1 MAVNDYAKNLV
12 GNYDK
17 TYLDENRKVLKDS
30 YSTNWKRLQQTYDNL
45 VQSLEQ
51 DRQRNQLAFN
61 KGLTNVSENSFD
73 NMKNSMSN
81 LATRGL
87 TGSGAVDLATQ
98 QDTTVKGQA
107 VDKLLS
113 SLGSDMTANI
123 GNLVKANTNLAEQQ
137 SGLNTNLADA
147 LAGVGDKDLGNQWNY
162 METVSDITSSKDARD
177 AEAAIRAARTNASK
191 GLDEEEQEWAR
202 RKLLLSL
209 TYDLDPETLA
219 PNADAID
226 YQGMYKEAK
235 TDEERKQIQKEW
247 DESNRQKALAATMF
261 ADVNNAGFAD
271 LLNRVQ
277 SNADGSVYRENVAN
291 ATESYKGLSNKI
303 KANNDKISKI
313 ENEIAKIKSSND
325 YNRGTL
331 TKIKSKEN
339 KLKSLIKN
347 GEELANQRDNLF
359 NFDKISGT
367 GRQNYE
373 YFEDL
378 FK

>member
-87 TGSGAVDLATQ
+87 TGSGVVDLATQ

-113 SLGSDMTANI
+113 SIGSDMTANI

-147 LAGVGDKDLGNQWNY
+147 LAGVGNKDLGNQLNY

-177 AEAAIRAARTNASK
+177 AEAAMRAARTSASK

-209 TYDLDPETLA
+209 AYDLDPETLK
-219 PNADAID
+219 PNEDAID

-235 TDEERKQIQKEW
+235 TDEERKQIKEEW

-271 LLNRVQ
+271 LLTRIQ
-277 SNADGSVYRENVAN
+277 ASAPESVYSENVKD
-291 ATESYKGLSNKI
+291 ATNKANKI
-303 KANNDKISKI
+303 NKK
-313 ENEIAKIKSSND
+313 IAKYKEDINYDLSKD
-325 YNRGTL
+325 KQDAALR
-331 TKIKSKEN
+331 KIY
-339 KLKSLIKN
+339 KLNELITERN
-347 GEELANQRDNLF
+347 ELFA
-359 NFDKISGT
+359 FDKISGT

>member
-98 QDTTVKGQA
+98 QDTTIKGQA

-113 SLGSDMTANI
+113 SIGSDMTANI

-137 SGLNTNLADA
+137 SGLNTSLADA

-177 AEAAIRAARTNASK
+177 AEAAIRAARTSTGK

-209 TYDLDPETLA
+209 AYDLDPETLE
-219 PNADAID
+219 PNEDAID
-226 YQGMYKEAK
+226 YQALYKEAK
-235 TDEERKQIQKEW
+235 NDEERKQIKEEW

-261 ADVNNAGFAD
+261 ADVSNAGFAD
-271 LLNRVQ
+271 LLNRIQ
-277 SNADGSVYRENVAN
+277 ASAPESVYSDNVKDAMDKAKKINKEISKYENKVN
-291 ATESYKGLSNKI
+291 KDKDKGLYEPAFKNMNKV
-303 KANNDKISKI
+303 
-313 ENEIAKIKSSND
+313 
-325 YNRGTL
+325 R
-331 TKIKSKEN
+331 
-339 KLKSLIKN
+339 LKK
-347 GEELANQRDNLF
+347 EELSDLF
-359 NFDKISGT
+359 AFDKYSGT

>member
-30 YSTNWKRLQQTYDNL
+30 YLTNWKRLQQTYDNL

-107 VDKLLS
+107 VDRLLS
-113 SLGSDMTANI
+113 SIGSNMTNNI

-147 LAGVGDKDLGNQWNY
+147 LAGVGNKDLGNQWNY

-177 AEAAIRAARTNASK
+177 AEAAIRAARTSASK

-209 TYDLDPETLA
+209 AYDLDPETLK
-219 PNADAID
+219 PNEDAID
-226 YQGMYKEAK
+226 YQALYKEAK
-235 TDEERKQIQKEW
+235 TDDERKQIQKEW
-247 DESNRQKALAATMF
+247 DENNRQKALAATMF

-271 LLNRVQ
+271 LLTRIQ
-277 SNADGSVYRENVAN
+277 ASAPESIYSENVKN
-291 ATESYKGLSNKI
+291 ATDSYRSLTNKTGATSNKI
-303 KANNDKISKI
+303 SKLEKEISELK
-313 ENEIAKIKSSND
+313 KDSKQ
-325 YNRGTL
+325 NRGL
-331 TKIKSKEN
+331 TTRIKDKEN
-339 KLKSLIKN
+339 KLKKLIKDREKLN
-347 GEELANQRDNLF
+347 KQRDILF

>member
-107 VDKLLS
+107 IDKLLGS
-113 SLGSDMTANI
+113 IGSDMTANI
-123 GNLVKANTNLAEQQ
+123 GNLVKANTSLAEQQ

-147 LAGVGDKDLGNQWNY
+147 LAGVGNKDLGNQWNY

-177 AEAAIRAARTNASK
+177 AEAAIRAARTSASK

-209 TYDLDPETLA
+209 AYDLDPETLK
-219 PNADAID
+219 PNEDAID
-226 YQGMYKEAK
+226 YQALYKKAK
-235 TDEERKQIQKEW
+235 NDEERKQIKEKW

-261 ADVNNAGFAD
+261 ADVSNAGFAD
-271 LLNRVQ
+271 LLNRIQ
-277 SNADGSVYRENVAN
+277 ASAPESVYSDNVKDAMDK
-291 ATESYKGLSNKI
+291 AKKINK
-303 KANNDKISKI
+303 KISK
-313 ENEIAKIKSSND
+313 
-325 YNRGTL
+325 Y
-331 TKIKSKEN
+331 EN
-339 KLKSLIKN
+339 KVNKDKDKGLYEPSFKNMNKVRLKK
-347 GEELANQRDNLF
+347 EEISDLF
-359 NFDKISGT
+359 DFDKISGT

>member
-107 VDKLLS
+107 IDKLLS
-113 SLGSDMTANI
+113 SIGSDMTANI
-123 GNLVKANTNLAEQQ
+123 GNLVKANTSLAEQQ

-147 LAGVGDKDLGNQWNY
+147 LAGVGNKDLGNQWNY
-162 METVSDITSSKDARD
+162 METISDITSSKDARD
-177 AEAAIRAARTNASK
+177 AEAAIRAAKTSASK

-209 TYDLDPETLA
+209 TYDLDPETLE
-219 PNADAID
+219 PNEDAID
-226 YQGMYKEAK
+226 YQTLYNEAK
-235 TDEERKQIQKEW
+235 TDDERDTIQKEW

-261 ADVNNAGFAD
+261 ADVDNRAFSN
-271 LLNRVQ
+271 LLGRVQ
-277 SNADGSVYRENVAN
+277 ATTRSDSNYNKQVKEAMTKNEKLNKSINKYREDINYDLSKGKQDAALKKIYKLN
-291 ATESYKGLSNKI
+291 ELITE
-303 KANNDKISKI
+303 
-313 ENEIAKIKSSND
+313 
-325 YNRGTL
+325 R
-331 TKIKSKEN
+331 N
-339 KLKSLIKN
+339 KLF
-347 GEELANQRDNLF
+347 D
-359 NFDKISGT
+359 FDKYSGS

>member
-107 VDKLLS
+107 VDKILS

-123 GNLVKANTNLAEQQ
+123 GNLVKANTSLAEQQ

-147 LAGVGDKDLGNQWNY
+147 LAGVGNKDLGNQLNY

-177 AEAAIRAARTNASK
+177 AEAAIRAARTSASK
-191 GLDEEEQEWAR
+191 DLDEEEQEWAR
-202 RKLLLSL
+202 RKLVLSL
-209 TYDLDPETLA
+209 AYDLDPETLK
-219 PNADAID
+219 PNEDAID
-226 YQGMYKEAK
+226 YQALYKKAK
-235 TDEERKQIQKEW
+235 TDDEKKSIKKEW
-247 DESNRQKALAATMF
+247 DEANRQKALAATMF
-261 ADVNNAGFAD
+261 GDVNNAGFAD
-271 LLNRVQ
+271 LLNRIQ
-277 SNADGSVYRENVAN
+277 ASAEDSIYKDDIKN
-291 ATESYKGLSNKI
+291 ATDSYKSLNSKI
-303 KANNDKISKI
+303 GDKNSKISKL
-313 ENEIAKIKSSND
+313 EREISQLKSNSKQNRGLITRIKSRED
-325 YNRGTL
+325 KVKQLEKDRDKL
-331 TKIKSKEN
+331 T
-339 KLKSLIKN
+339 
-347 GEELANQRDNLF
+347 NQRDNLF
-359 NFDKISGT
+359 DFDKISGT